1 MSNFEKI
8 RRLTELHYPTGRAY
22 KGPRGGWRDK
32 LHKALALSEAQAY
45 NDNLAT
51 LFAILPDNDNFTA
64 QDATD
69 WERRLGL
76 ITNSSVSL
84 ADRKRAILRKMNHPG
99 TIKARQHYLYL
110 QGQLQAA
117 GFDVYVHENRFD
129 DGLDGLVTIDVSQFI
144 GLGIEE
150 IATHGE
156 AEHGE
161 IEHGDAT
168 TVYPELFTFAEH
180 GEIQHGE
187 TEHGGW
193 TYNEIIANE
202 ISAAADFGFNTG
214 ENLKSTF
221 FIGGE
226 VAGTFADVDAD
237 REAEFRQ
244 LVLRIKPVQTVAFLL
259 INYI

>member
-1 MSNFEKI
+1 MATQDKI
-8 RRLTELHYPTGRAY
+8 RRLTEQLYPTGRAF

-32 LHKALALSEAQAY
+32 LHKALSISEAQAY
-45 NDNLAT
+45 DDALAT
-51 LFAILPDNDNFTA
+51 LFAILPDNDNFTSE
-64 QDATD
+64 DATD

-76 ITNSSVSL
+76 ITNASVPL
-84 ADRKRAILRKMNHPG
+84 ADRKLAILRKMNHPG

-129 DGLDGLVTIDVSQFI
+129 DGSGGLVTIDVSQFI
-144 GLGIEE
+144 GLGIED
-150 IATHGE
+150 IGTHGE
-156 AEHGE
+156 FEHGE

-168 TVYPELFTFAEH
+168 TVFPELFTFAEH
-180 GEIQHGE
+180 GEIEHGE

-202 ISAAADFGFNTG
+202 ISAQADFGFNTG
-214 ENLKSTF
+214 SNLRSTF

-226 VAGTFADVDAD
+226 DPGTFADVSAE

>member
-1 MSNFEKI
+1 MAILDKI
-8 RRLTELHYPTGRAY
+8 RLLTEQHYPTGRAY

-32 LHKALALSEAQAY
+32 LHKAMGTVEAQAY
-45 NDNLAT
+45 LDNLAT
-51 LFAILPDNDNFTA
+51 LSAILPDNDNFTA
-64 QDATD
+64 ADATD

-76 ITNSSVSL
+76 ITNSAVPL
-84 ADRKRAILRKMNHPG
+84 ADRKLAILRKMNHPG

-117 GFDVYVHENRFD
+117 GFNVFVHENRFD
-129 DGLDGLVTIDVSQFI
+129 DGLGGLVTIDVAQFI
-144 GLGIEE
+144 GEGIEE
-150 IATHGE
+150 IATHGD

-168 TVYPELFTFAEH
+168 TVFPELFTFAEH

-187 TEHGGW
+187 AEHGGW

-202 ISAAADFGFNTG
+202 IVAEADFGFNTG
-214 ENLKSTF
+214 DNLRSTF

-226 VAGTFADVDAD
+226 VPGTFADVSAE
-237 REAEFRQ
+237 RETEFRQ

-259 INYI
+259 INYV

>member
-1 MSNFEKI
+1 MSIIAKI
-8 RRLTELHYPTGRAY
+8 RRLTDQLYPSGRAY
-22 KGPRGGWRDK
+22 KGPPDGWRDR
-32 LHKALALSEAQAY
+32 LHKSMAAVEAQAY
-45 NDNLAT
+45 SDNLAT
-51 LFAILPDNDNFTA
+51 LNAILPDNDLFTE

-76 ITNSSVSL
+76 ITNSAVSL
-84 ADRKRAILRKMNHPG
+84 SDRKLAILRKMNHPG

-129 DGLDGLVTIDVSQFI
+129 DGSGGLVTIDVAQFI
-144 GLGIEE
+144 GEGIDE
-150 IATHGE
+150 IATHGD

-187 TEHGGW
+187 TQHGGW
-193 TYNEIIANE
+193 SFNELVANE
-202 ISAAADFGFNTG
+202 ISAEADFGFDTG
-214 ENLKSTF
+214 SNLRSTF

-226 VAGTFADVDAD
+226 VPGTFADVDAD

-244 LVLRIKPVQTVAFLL
+244 LILRIKPVQTVGFLL
-259 INYI
+259 INYV

>member
-1 MSNFEKI
+1 MTILDKI
-8 RRLTELHYPTGRAY
+8 RLLTELHYPSGRAY

-32 LHKALALSEAQAY
+32 LHKAMGVVEAQAY
-45 NDNLAT
+45 SDNLAT
-51 LFAILPDNDNFTA
+51 LNAILPDNDNFTA
-64 QDATD
+64 ADATD

-76 ITNSSVSL
+76 ITNSAVSL
-84 ADRKRAILRKMNHPG
+84 ADRKLAILRKMNHPG

-117 GFDVYVHENRFD
+117 GFNVFVHENRFD
-129 DGLDGLVTIDVSQFI
+129 DGLGGLVTIDVAQFI
-144 GLGIEE
+144 GEGIED
-150 IATHGE
+150 IATHGD
-156 AEHGE
+156 AQHGE

-168 TVYPELFTFAEH
+168 TVFPELFTFAEH
-180 GEIQHGE
+180 GEIEHGE

-202 ISAAADFGFNTG
+202 IVAEADFGFNTG
-214 ENLKSTF
+214 ENLRSTF

-226 VAGTFADVDAD
+226 VAGTFADIDAE

-259 INYI
+259 INYV